1 MTTYETEVWPYV
13 PAANPGPKRTR
24 PVRVGVVHTA
34 EAKESLQGAEDLAR
48 YFQHPDYV
56 SSTHISVDS
65 DSIVQSV
72 KDSYEA
78 YAAPGCNHDGI
89 QMEIVCYM
97 AQSKAQWLDRYSLL
111 SLCLA
116 ADAAAQYSLKYD
128 LPAIHLSNAEL
139 LAGKKGWVGH
149 YQVSEVYKQ
158 SDHTDPGP
166 NFPWPRFMLM
176 MQAFIAERK

>member
-1 MTTYETEVWPYV
+1 MTYETEVWPYV
-13 PAANPGPKRTR
+13 PAANIGPKRTKI
-24 PVRVGVVHTA
+24 VQLGVVHTA
-34 EAKESLQGAEDLAR
+34 QAREALTGAEDLAR
-48 YFQHPDYV
+48 YFQHPDYI

-72 KDSYEA
+72 KDSFIA
-78 YAAPGCNHDGI
+78 WAAPPVNDRAI
-89 QMEIVCYM
+89 QMELVCYM
-97 AQSKAQWLDRYSLL
+97 EQTKAQWLDRYSLL
-111 SLCLA
+111 CLCLA

-139 LAGKKGWVGH
+139 KAGKKGWVGH
-149 YQVSEVYKQ
+149 NQVSEVYHE
-158 SDHTDPGP
+158 SNHSDPGP